1 MIDGYGRNIRYLRV
15 SVTDRCNCRCVY
27 CMPGCG
33 VPMLDHDDLMSFEEL
48 TEVVAASARLGV
60 RKVRLTGGEPL
71 VRQDVVELVRMIA
84 AVPGIEEVD
93 MTTNGTLLAPL
104 AAPLREAGLTRV
116 NVSLDTL
123 DPVLYRKI
131 TRVGRLEDA
140 LAGLAALERAGFA
153 DTKVDCVLMGGV
165 NDAGILPLA
174 SLAKDRPM
182 SVRFIELMRM
192 GECAAWPRS
201 RFVPADEVLLQLP
214 GAVPA
219 GTQGVAELYRVPG
232 WKGTVGLIRPVSH
245 KFCAG
250 CDRIRLSAEGRLKPC
265 LHSAEEIPLR
275 GLHGEAL
282 EQALRQAIM
291 HKPRR
296 SNIDQTHA
304 SDSARGMSRIGG

>member
-1 MIDGYGRNIRYLRV
+1 
-15 SVTDRCNCRCVY
+15 
-27 CMPGCG
+27 MPGCG

-140 LAGLAALERAGFA
+140 LAGLAALERAGATFEDGADGAAGNKMHLTKSDLYELGLSGRADSAARRCALLRALKLPENLSANRLLDVLNATVTEQEFA
-153 DTKVDCVLMGGV
+153 ALLHEGD
-165 NDAGILPLA
+165 
-174 SLAKDRPM
+174 
-182 SVRFIELMRM
+182 
-192 GECAAWPRS
+192 
-201 RFVPADEVLLQLP
+201 RFVSP
-214 GAVPA
+214 
-219 GTQGVAELYRVPG
+219 
-232 WKGTVGLIRPVSH
+232 
-245 KFCAG
+245 
-250 CDRIRLSAEGRLKPC
+250 
-265 LHSAEEIPLR
+265 
-275 GLHGEAL
+275 
-282 EQALRQAIM
+282 
-291 HKPRR
+291 
-296 SNIDQTHA
+296 
-304 SDSARGMSRIGG
+304 

>member
-123 DPVLYRKI
+123 DPVLYR
-131 TRVGRLEDA
+131 
-140 LAGLAALERAGFA
+140 
-153 DTKVDCVLMGGV
+153 
-165 NDAGILPLA
+165 
-174 SLAKDRPM
+174 
-182 SVRFIELMRM
+182 
-192 GECAAWPRS
+192 
-201 RFVPADEVLLQLP
+201 
-214 GAVPA
+214 
-219 GTQGVAELYRVPG
+219 
-232 WKGTVGLIRPVSH
+232 
-245 KFCAG
+245 
-250 CDRIRLSAEGRLKPC
+250 
-265 LHSAEEIPLR
+265 
-275 GLHGEAL
+275 
-282 EQALRQAIM
+282 
-291 HKPRR
+291 
-296 SNIDQTHA
+296 
-304 SDSARGMSRIGG
+304 